1 MLMVGRERRAAAYA
15 QECYNHDSDTNVKAT
30 NCDFFYNSTI
40 GYGVQEDKC
49 PFDRTDICVDG
60 YQPGS
65 AITFDTNWVNSGVL
79 GINEELMHKFR
90 RKTTCAPLSAERPF
104 VQHFTN
110 SGTGESGYKYFYGS
124 LYDTRNC
131 SDEVHAPPTVLS
143 EYTMRIT
150 GHPFDWQAPVYKVNT
165 YATSL
170 LDPTCDFYQ
179 PSPDLQAPGLLPHR
193 SRTLSLIFVTALR
206 ILYTKRS
213 NDPVFPADKAFQY
226 PGDKGFYYYNSQP
239 KARAFACIDETIFCA
254 PSGSPCW
261 HANDAIPAGGSN
273 TSSYWFLKY
282 ALKSS
287 NTYDA
292 IKLRLGSGLLAQQ
305 RVGQSRSMPLADNH
319 WQLEAEHLF
328 KTSLARAQFDAWSI
342 ASAED
347 HDNPTYTDTL
357 PDEARGNMCG
367 LFKFQASGY
376 INIRILPFVWLMLAW
391 PLMLILSIELRT
403 YEKLG
408 KVAMSEVRRKSKQ
421 SVRSSPDATT
431 TTTDLATAVTDS
443 TTPDHPQEVVDSNA
457 TATPTPQRPGTASST
472 TPLIA
477 ASSASASSDANHN
490 YGTSSTLSST
500 PSDRSSETDKSE
512 WSPLLIH
519 GPAVLSVWMYKKM
532 RSERVDARD
541 SGDTV

>member
-261 HANDAIPAGGSN
+261 HANDPIPAGGSN
-273 TSSYWFLKY
+273 TSTYWFL
-282 ALKSS
+282 
-287 NTYDA
+287 N
-292 IKLRLGSGLLAQQ
+292 GLLAQQ

-391 PLMLILSIELRT
+391 PLMLLLSIEIKT
-403 YEKLG
+403 Y
-408 KVAMSEVRRKSKQ
+408 AQSWYTMKSWIVSMKN
-421 SVRSSPDATT
+421 PDINPITGSKHPHTT
-431 TTTDLATAVTDS
+431 GYR
-443 TTPDHPQEVVDSNA
+443 DHIFA
-457 TATPTPQRPGTASST
+457 GRQR
-472 TPLIA
+472 
-477 ASSASASSDANHN
+477 NC
-490 YGTSSTLSST
+490 
-500 PSDRSSETDKSE
+500 DK
-512 WSPLLIH
+512 
-519 GPAVLSVWMYKKM
+519 
-532 RSERVDARD
+532 
-541 SGDTV
+541 

>member
-1 MLMVGRERRAAAYA
+1 M
-15 QECYNHDSDTNVKAT
+15 
-30 NCDFFYNSTI
+30 
-40 GYGVQEDKC
+40 
-49 PFDRTDICVDG
+49 
-60 YQPGS
+60 
-65 AITFDTNWVNSGVL
+65 
-79 GINEELMHKFR
+79 
-90 RKTTCAPLSAERPF
+90 
-104 VQHFTN
+104 
-110 SGTGESGYKYFYGS
+110 
-124 LYDTRNC
+124 
-131 SDEVHAPPTVLS
+131 
-143 EYTMRIT
+143 
-150 GHPFDWQAPVYKVNT
+150 
-165 YATSL
+165 
-170 LDPTCDFYQ
+170 LDPACDFYQ
-179 PSPDLQAPGLLPHR
+179 PSADLQAPGLLPHR
-193 SRTLSLIFVTALR
+193 TRTLSLVFVTALR
-206 ILYTKRS
+206 IIYTKRS
-213 NDPVFPADKAFQY
+213 NDPIFPADKAFQY
-226 PGDKGFYYYNSQP
+226 PGDKGYYYYNSQP

-261 HANDAIPAGGSN
+261 HANDPIPAGGSN

-287 NTYDA
+287 NTYDS

-357 PDEARGNMCG
+357 PDEARGSMCG

-376 INIRILPFVWLMLAW
+376 VNIRILPFVWLMLAW

-408 KVAMSEVRRKSKQ
+408 KVAMSEMRRNSKQ
-421 SVRSSPDATT
+421 SPISDATATT
-431 TTTDLATAVTDS
+431 TDPTTNTSTTTPATAVTDS
-443 TTPDHPQEVVDSNA
+443 TTLDQPQEVVDSNA
-457 TATPTPQRPGTASST
+457 TATPTPQRPDTASST

-477 ASSASASSDANHN
+477 VSSASASASSDANHN

-500 PSDRSSETDKSE
+500 PSDRSSETHKSE

-519 GPAVLSVWMYKKM
+519 GPAVLSVWMYKKI
-532 RSERVDARD
+532 RSRRVDARD
-541 SGDTV
+541 SVDTV

>member
-1 MLMVGRERRAAAYA
+1 M
-15 QECYNHDSDTNVKAT
+15 
-30 NCDFFYNSTI
+30 
-40 GYGVQEDKC
+40 
-49 PFDRTDICVDG
+49 
-60 YQPGS
+60 
-65 AITFDTNWVNSGVL
+65 
-79 GINEELMHKFR
+79 
-90 RKTTCAPLSAERPF
+90 
-104 VQHFTN
+104 
-110 SGTGESGYKYFYGS
+110 
-124 LYDTRNC
+124 
-131 SDEVHAPPTVLS
+131 
-143 EYTMRIT
+143 
-150 GHPFDWQAPVYKVNT
+150 
-165 YATSL
+165 
-170 LDPTCDFYQ
+170 LDPACDFYQ

-193 SRTLSLIFVTALR
+193 ARTLSLVFVTALR

-213 NDPVFPADKAFQY
+213 NDPIFPADKAFQY
-226 PGDKGFYYYNSQP
+226 PGDKGYYYYNSQP

-261 HANDAIPAGGSN
+261 HANDPIPAGGSN

-347 HDNPTYTDTL
+347 RDNPTYTDTL

-376 INIRILPFVWLMLAW
+376 INIRIQPFVWLMLAW

-408 KVAMSEVRRKSKQ
+408 KVAMSEMRRIGKQ
-421 SVRSSPDATT
+421 SAKPNPDATA
-431 TTTDLATAVTDS
+431 TTTDPTTNTSTTTPATAVTDS
-443 TTPDHPQEVVDSNA
+443 TTLDQPQEVVDSNA
-457 TATPTPQRPGTASST
+457 TATPTPQRPDTASST

-500 PSDRSSETDKSE
+500 PSDRCSETTKSG

-519 GPAVLSVWMYKKM
+519 GPAVLSAWMYKKM
-532 RSERVDARD
+532 RSGRFDARD
-541 SGDTV
+541 SGETV